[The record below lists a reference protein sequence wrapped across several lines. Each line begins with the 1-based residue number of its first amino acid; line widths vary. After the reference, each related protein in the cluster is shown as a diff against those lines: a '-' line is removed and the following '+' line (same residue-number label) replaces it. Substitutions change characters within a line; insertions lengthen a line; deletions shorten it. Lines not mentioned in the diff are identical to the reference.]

1 MPIHKFVIQGAA
13 RKTFCKRFRMSGG
26 GGGGDDD
33 DKDQL
38 GQQLRNVCVCVCV
51 IVLLS
56 F

>member
-26 GGGGDDD
+26 GGGDDD

-38 GQQLRNVCVCVCV
+38 GQQLRNVCV